1 MHLPNVSNLEEAKSY
16 AKEILTVKKYS
27 EIHRQVID
35 SLVDELVE
43 KHQFAVSDI
52 LSYTRCTK
60 KIRRNQ
66 SKLKT
71 TRN

>member
-1 MHLPNVSNLEEAKSY
+1 M
-16 AKEILTVKKYS
+16 TVKKYS

-52 LSYTRCTK
+52 LVTQGAQKRLEEIK
-60 KIRRNQ
+60 AN
-66 SKLKT
+66 LKQQGIKFNEYLDLIKT
-71 TRN
+71 SEGWF